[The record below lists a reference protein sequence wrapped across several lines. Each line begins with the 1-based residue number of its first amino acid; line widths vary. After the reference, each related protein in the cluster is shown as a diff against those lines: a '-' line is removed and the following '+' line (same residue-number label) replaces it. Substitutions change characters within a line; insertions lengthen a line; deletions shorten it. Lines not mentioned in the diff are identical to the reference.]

1 MRIYKINL
9 LSCRLNKNPL
19 SRRQDPDND
28 MDRSAPSTHV
38 KFSVKY
44 LKMENYHRLMPAFI
58 LTAAL
63 ILSLIVA
70 GCERKQDEPT
80 KSELLVST
88 VWENTE
94 SCGTASP
101 EPGLYTGIFFPDGRF
116 RTYYKAYETGNS
128 SWRVTGESTLYL
140 NNIESTITELTSNLL
155 TIKGPGS
162 FWGLDIKCFYKYRSL
177 PETNISTIGVSDLS
191 RTSSTLIGY
200 LRTCDEAIVTVEY
213 GTTSSYGS
221 NALHTGNPV
230 LGVTNEV
237 VKITV
242 DGLLPATTYFYRL
255 TAETSEG
262 TIYGTGRKFRTFDA
276 ALLTDTDGNEYA
288 TTTIGTQVWMTEPL
302 RTTKYN
308 DGSPIPLV
316 TDSLEWVNLESPG
329 YCWYRNDAATYKES
343 YGALYN
349 WYAVSSGKLCPSGWH
364 VPEEQEW
371 VDLINYLGA
380 DAGDNLTQGH
390 YDIEHGNA
398 FLEGSNESGF
408 SAVMTATR
416 HDYGFIPSENSNFWS
431 ASEEDAD
438 MGKIFIANSFT
449 ATTTSFLKDSG
460 LPVRCIKD

>member
-1 MRIYKINL
+1 MARSTPSTNINL
-9 LSCRLNKNPL
+9 PVTDLKERLN
-19 SRRQDPDND
+19 
-28 MDRSAPSTHV
+28 
-38 KFSVKY
+38 
-44 LKMENYHRLMPAFI
+44 HRLMLALLLP
-58 LTAAL
+58 AAL

-162 FWGLDIKCFYKYRSL
+162 FGGLNINCLYKYRSL
-177 PETNISTIGVSDLS
+177 PETNISTVGVSDLS
-191 RTSSTLIGY
+191 RTSSTLNGY

-221 NALHTGNPV
+221 NALHAGNPL

-255 TAETSEG
+255 TAATSEG
-262 TIYGTGRKFRTFDA
+262 TIYGTGRKFRTFDVT
-276 ALLTDTDGNEYA
+276 LLTDTTGNEYTTA
-288 TTTIGTQVWMTEPL
+288 TIATQVWMTEPL

-308 DGSPIPLV
+308 DGSPILLV
-316 TDSLEWVNLESPG
+316 TDSLAWVNLESPG
-329 YCWYRNDAATYKES
+329 YCWYRNDPVTYKES

-349 WYAVSSGKLCPSGWH
+349 WYAVGTGNLCPSGWH
-364 VPEEQEW
+364 VPEEMEW
-371 VDLINYLGA
+371 VELINFLGA
-380 DAGDNLTQGH
+380 GAGDNLTQGH
-390 YDIEHGNA
+390 YDIGQGTSL
-398 FLEGSNESGF
+398 LESSNESGF

-416 HDYGFIPSENSNFWS
+416 LDHGFIPYEDSNFWS

-438 MGKIFIANSFT
+438 NGRIFIANSFT
-449 ATTTSFLKDSG
+449 ATTIPFLKDSG

>member
-1 MRIYKINL
+1 MARPTPSANINL
-9 LSCRLNKNPL
+9 PVTDLNERLN
-19 SRRQDPDND
+19 
-28 MDRSAPSTHV
+28 
-38 KFSVKY
+38 
-44 LKMENYHRLMPAFI
+44 HRFMLALLLP
-58 LTAAL
+58 AAL
-63 ILSLIVA
+63 ILSFIVA
-70 GCERKQDEPT
+70 GCQRKPDEPQT
-80 KSELLVST
+80 TELLVST
-88 VWENTE
+88 VWDNTE

-140 NNIESTITELTSNLL
+140 DNIESTITELTSHLL
-155 TIKGPGS
+155 TLKAPGTLL
-162 FWGLDIKCFYKYRSL
+162 GIKCYYKYRSL
-177 PETNISTIGVSDLS
+177 PETNITSVGVSDLTT
-191 RTSSTLIGY
+191 TSATLNGY

-416 HDYGFIPSENSNFWS
+416 LDHGFIPFEDSELWS